1 MTEDILINYY
11 RDEDFSLLKKLT
23 LVIPTY
29 NRNYYLSRCLWY
41 HAHFPFG
48 QIIVA
53 DSSPEEKKVV
63 NRETVAK
70 VREMFGANIL
80 YQEYEPETDKYGR
93 DIYLKWATAINC
105 VNTPYSVLLTDK
117 EFAFPKTF
125 VHCLV
130 FLEQHPDYL
139 SADGQFIQI
148 QAQNDDVTNRFFYES
163 PNDRT
168 YNQDSYMERFEEF
181 LHPKDGNVGS
191 FNSLPTI
198 RKSEYHKYIY
208 NKLVEYKLN
217 DIRFG
222 DFIPQLLTVLGGK
235 RAHFK
240 DLPYKCRD
248 LTNLVSKNGV
258 NGSESSAHRYPFIST
273 YISDGVYDELVEN
286 TKLCISDCLSNW
298 FCLENLNSSQIEYI
312 VNEYTSKTILKKPS
326 ICGLFLIALNPI
338 IYDSIYLF
346 GKNILLSNRFNGF
359 NRYKYF
365 QHLPE
370 FLSIKRRL
378 VGRANVPLPNEDM
391 QMLYD
396 LLITTNCEKHEDDL
410 SII

>member
-1 MTEDILINYY
+1 MDFVDEYY
-11 RDEDFSLLKKLT
+11 ADKDLSLLKKLT

-70 VREMFGANIL
+70 VREMFGADIL
-80 YQEYEPETDKYGR
+80 YLGYEPETDKYGR
-93 DIYLKWATAINC
+93 DIYLKWARAINC

-125 VHCLV
+125 VYCLD

-148 QAQNDDVTNRFFYES
+148 QAQNDDVINRFFYES
-163 PNDRT
+163 PTDRT

-181 LHPKDGNVGS
+181 LRPKDGNVGS

-198 RKSEYHKYIY
+198 RRSEFHKYIY
-208 NKLVEYKLN
+208 NKIVEYNLN

-222 DFIPQLLTVLGGK
+222 DFIPQLLTLLGGK

-248 LTNLVSKNGV
+248 LTNLVSKKGV

-273 YISDGVYDELVEN
+273 YISDGIYDGLVEN
-286 TKLCISDCLSNW
+286 TKLCVSDCLSYW
-298 FCLENLNSSQIEYI
+298 FGFTSSDLSIIEYI
-312 VNEYTSKTILKKPS
+312 VDEYISKTFLHKPGV
-326 ICGLFLIALNPI
+326 CGLFLIKLNPK
-338 IYDSIYLF
+338 IYDRIYLF
-346 GKNILLSNRFNGF
+346 GKSMWLSGRFN
-359 NRYKYF
+359 KYF
-365 QHLPE
+365 IYVPN
-370 FLSIKRRL
+370 FISISRRL
-378 VGRANVPLPNEDM
+378 RGRANILSPTNEMQKLYGLLVDVDSLKFDLDLP
-391 QMLYD
+391 
-396 LLITTNCEKHEDDL
+396 
-410 SII
+410 II